1 MNPILALMVGVSGSG
16 KSTYAN
22 GLKTS
27 INATIVEPD
36 AIRLELTG
44 NASDQSQN
52 DKVFSLAFKRSSDLL
67 AQGKNVVVD
76 ATSVD
81 KWSRS
86 KWIDL
91 GKKNNAEIR
100 AYVIKTPLE
109 LAKKRNLGRDRV
121 VPDNVIDK
129 QNSRLQ
135 MPTQDEGFDK
145 IVIV

>member
-52 DKVFSLAFKRSSDLL
+52 DKVFSLAFKRAGDLL
-67 AQGKNVVVD
+67 AQGKNVVID

-86 KWIDL
+86 KWIDI

-100 AYVIKTPLE
+100 AYVITTPIE

-121 VPDNVIDK
+121 VPDNVIDR
-129 QNSRLQ
+129 QQSRLQ
-135 MPTQDEGFDK
+135 LPTSSEGFDK
-145 IVIV
+145 IVVV